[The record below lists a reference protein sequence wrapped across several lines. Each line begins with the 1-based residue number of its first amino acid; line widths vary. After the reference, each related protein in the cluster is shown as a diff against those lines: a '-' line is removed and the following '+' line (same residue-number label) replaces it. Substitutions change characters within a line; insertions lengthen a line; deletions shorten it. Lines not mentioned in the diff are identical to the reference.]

1 MKMLNMTSWTYVG
14 YACFPNIDNKNIL
27 KERGLDI
34 EEDKSKVTYFY
45 HLNILTFAF
54 LQDDSD

>member
-14 YACFPNIDNKNIL
+14 YAAFPNIDNKNTL
-27 KERGLDI
+27 KEMGLDI
-34 EEDKSKVTYFY
+34 EEDKVTYFY
-45 HLNILTFAF
+45 HLNIFTFAF

>member
-1 MKMLNMTSWTYVG
+1 MTSWTYVG

-45 HLNILTFAF
+45 HLNIFTFAF